1 MLTQAAETSECVK
14 DVDFL
19 FLSLFS
25 TADTAEVNSTR
36 GEETAARKATRWRHL
51 ACAEETTTPQPPSVE
66 FMRESAS
73 VANQARA
80 SAEARRIKETSPRN

>member
-1 MLTQAAETSECVK
+1 MLTQAVETSECVK

-51 ACAEETTTPQPPSVE
+51 ACAEETTPLPPSVE